1 MKKYTDDLRALTIRV
16 SDNKN
21 PACVSCSHLKKELH
35 QLRMKNITLRDDCN
49 KLRDSASNVKK
60 SESDLIKQLKDAK
73 AK

>member
-49 KLRDSASNVKK
+49 KLRDSLSKSKK
-60 SESDLIKQLKDAK
+60 CQSDIAPQLIDAK